1 MKLLSIIIPAY
12 NEENTLADI
21 VEIVLWVPLELKKE
35 IIIVD
40 DCSSDNTF
48 GIAKEMAGKFKG
60 IRVLKNEKNMG
71 KGFCIRRG
79 IEEASGDIILIQDA
93 DLEYDPAEY
102 PKLLGPILSGK
113 ADVVYGSRFMT
124 TEAKRVLYFWHSV
137 GNRMLTLFSNMIC
150 DLNLSD
156 METCY
161 KVFKSSVIKQ
171 IRLKENRFGIEP
183 EVTYKISRIKGL
195 KIYEVGISYHGR
207 TYSEGKKINWKDGV
221 RAFYV
226 MVKMLFT
233 GLFFPNSHLK
243 K

>member
-1 MKLLSIIIPAY
+1 MEILSIIIPAY
-12 NEENTLADI
+12 NEESTLSEI
-21 VEIVLWVPLELKKE
+21 VETVLGVPLELKKE
-35 IIIVD
+35 ILIID
-40 DCSSDNTF
+40 DCSTDNTF
-48 GIAKEMAGKFKG
+48 TIAEDLAERFNG
-60 IRVLKNEKNMG
+60 IRVFRNEKNMG
-71 KGFCIRRG
+71 KGYCLRKG

-93 DLEYDPAEY
+93 DLEYDPGEY
-102 PKLLGPILSGK
+102 PKLLGPIMNGK

-161 KVFKSSVIKQ
+161 KVFKSGVIKK
-171 IRLKENRFGIEP
+171 IRLKENRFGFEP
-183 EVTYKISRIKGL
+183 EVTYKLSRIKGL

-207 TYSEGKKINWKDGV
+207 TYDEGKKINWKDGV

-226 MVKMLFT
+226 MVKMLFL
-233 GLFFPNSHLK
+233 GIVRPKHHLK
-243 K
+243 